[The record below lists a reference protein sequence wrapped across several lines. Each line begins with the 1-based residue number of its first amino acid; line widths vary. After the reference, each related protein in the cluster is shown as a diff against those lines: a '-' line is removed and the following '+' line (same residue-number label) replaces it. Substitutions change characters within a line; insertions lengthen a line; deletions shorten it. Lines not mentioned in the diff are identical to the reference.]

1 MFPACFQEQRTGHPN
16 YLIEL
21 SMKLKTKFI
30 LTYVAGI
37 VTGCIVFFVISC
49 IIVANNSSKDDVV
62 MFDKPRNTVPEKTFK
77 VFQVFSDG
85 SALSSG
91 DDSSGNNLGL
101 DVLFL
106 GDESTSY
113 YDDQK
118 IEIPKGKVARQIG
131 NYSYTTNMGVEKTV
145 PIVEI
150 MDEQ

>member
-1 MFPACFQEQRTGHPN
+1 MN
-16 YLIEL
+16 
-21 SMKLKTKFI
+21 LKTKFI

-62 MFDKPRNTVPEKTFK
+62 MFDKPRNTVPGKTFK

-131 NYSYTTNMGVEKTV
+131 NYSYTTNMGVERTV

>member
-1 MFPACFQEQRTGHPN
+1 ME
-16 YLIEL
+16 
-21 SMKLKTKFI
+21 SKTKFI

-37 VTGCIVFFVISC
+37 VTGCVLLFVIGC
-49 IIVANNSSKDDVV
+49 IINEKNSSTQKEDIV
-62 MFDKPRNTVPEKTFK
+62 MFDSPRNTVPGKTFQD
-77 VFQVFSDG
+77 FQVFSDG

-91 DDSSGNNLGL
+91 DDSSDNNFGL
-101 DVLFL
+101 VVLFL

>member
-1 MFPACFQEQRTGHPN
+1 
-16 YLIEL
+16 
-21 SMKLKTKFI
+21 MKLKTKFI

-62 MFDKPRNTVPEKTFK
+62 MFDKPRNTVPGKTFK

-91 DDSSGNNLGL
+91 DDSSGYNLGL
-101 DVLFL
+101 NVLFL